1 MFSLPF
7 FIMSVICLSTG
18 GIFAITFAGRTGLG
32 GVVGVGVGVETVSR
46 SRQWRF
52 LLCTLSY
59 GYRLFLVDHL
69 VGVSYCALGSCRWA
83 MNTFLSQ
90 FILVA
95 VENMVISMT

>member
-1 MFSLPF
+1 MMGDIRFLLGAVDRVCIYVFPSFLHYECN
-7 FIMSVICLSTG
+7 MSIDG
-18 GIFAITFAGRTGLG
+18 WDFRNHFRGEDWAWG

-69 VGVSYCALGSCRWA
+69 VGVVLCFGKL
-83 MNTFLSQ
+83 
-90 FILVA
+90 
-95 VENMVISMT
+95 